1 MLKGIDISVWQG
13 SIDWSKVKD
22 QVDFVI
28 IRSGYGKLA
37 SQKDDRFE
45 EYYAGCKKYGIPV
58 GTYWASYAVTAQEAK
73 EEAAAFL
80 ECVKGKSFEYPVLYD
95 YEGFG
100 SVTTE
105 QQKPEVA
112 RAVIPAFCDTVAA
125 AGYYVGIYSYYSML
139 KYNIPTDIAAKY
151 DVALAHYA
159 DSTPY
164 TGHTIWQYSSKGKI
178 DGINGD
184 VDLDY
189 CYVDYPT
196 KIKEASL
203 NGLGKNTTTT
213 TPVSPKKEE
222 TYKIDSNT
230 TDYNQVHYPA
240 GSNMQISKH
249 FNVREFACKCGKCK
263 ETIINN
269 RLVGGLEKLYE
280 LFNCSM
286 IIVNSGYR
294 CPSYDTYIGGF
305 VGKHATGDAADVVFY
320 DENKQVISTKR
331 ISCAAQDMPEIF
343 GGIANITSS
352 YTAIHLDVR
361 QGYRWLGNEVV
372 SNNTVT
378 NDFYKYYGLTKD
390 DVYPKKKETHQTTN
404 ANTTQSVTTEQ
415 KKEEPKPV
423 VTEPAKKKEE
433 TKISISAGSE
443 IWLGNTVLYAS
454 STAKIGN
461 KKTGTYYVYDGEV
474 INNRIR
480 ITNSAK
486 NVGKGMSYVTG
497 WIDVPATTSTTP
509 AEPAKKEE
517 EPKTVP
523 ETTITP
529 GMELK
534 LSRVDLYATASA
546 TRYASKKTG
555 TFYAYDN
562 TITNG
567 RIRITNKKENVGKTP
582 IGTYVT
588 GWVNIND
595 IK

>member
-1 MLKGIDISVWQG
+1 MLKGIDISIWQG

-58 GTYWASYAVTAQEAK
+58 GTYWASYAVSASEAK

-159 DSTPY
+159 NSTPY

-196 KIKEASL
+196 KIKEAGL
-203 NGLGKNTTTT
+203 NGLGKNTTIT

-222 TYKIDSNT
+222 TYKIDSST

-390 DVYPKKKETHQTTN
+390 DVYPKKKEETPKVPDTNTTN
-404 ANTTQSVTTEQ
+404 PVTP
-415 KKEEPKPV
+415 KEEPK
-423 VTEPAKKKEE
+423 KEE
-433 TKISISAGSE
+433 TTKPVTEEAKTPELKAGAEMYLSE
-443 IWLGNTVLYAS
+443 VMLYAS
-454 STAKIGN
+454 STAKIGKKKSGTFYLYDDVVIN
-461 KKTGTYYVYDGEV
+461 NRIKITNSPSNVGKTPVGSYVTGWIDLPKSFSTPKKEEEKKEEPKTVVPETIIKPGTELKLSRVDLYASASAARYASKKTGTFYVYDGEV

-497 WIDVPATTSTTP
+497 W
-509 AEPAKKEE
+509 
-517 EPKTVP
+517 
-523 ETTITP
+523 
-529 GMELK
+529 
-534 LSRVDLYATASA
+534 
-546 TRYASKKTG
+546 
-555 TFYAYDN
+555 
-562 TITNG
+562 
-567 RIRITNKKENVGKTP
+567 
-582 IGTYVT
+582 
-588 GWVNIND
+588 VNIND